1 MTRIL
6 SLDDSPEILKILHL
20 FLELAGYE
28 HLRTV
33 ESEAALSILRT
44 EAIDLFTQDCIRPDV
59 HGIELYKRLKA
70 DEQLRR
76 IPVLFISAG
85 QRPEF
90 AAECRSVYG
99 DDYLTKPF
107 QLETV
112 LSTVAALLQRRGKH
126 IPTEKERA
134 ERYAQIR
141 AGLATVAGQY
151 VLKLLS
157 ISEPSLTTAGGIILF
172 LIAIKMV
179 FPTAERTH
187 EPALGGEPFIVPLAI
202 PYVAGP
208 SALSAVLF
216 IMSRDAARWPEWLL
230 AILVAWFLSGAILMA
245 AQNLSNYLGERG
257 LIAIERLMGM
267 ILITIAVQMT
277 MTGMSQFLALGVPK

>member
-28 HLRTV
+28 HLRAV

-44 EAIDLFTQDCIRPDV
+44 EAVDMFTQDCIRPNL
-59 HGIELYKRLKA
+59 HGIELYKHLKA
-70 DEQLRR
+70 DEKLRR

-85 QRPEF
+85 ERPEF

-126 IPTEKERA
+126 TPTVKERA
-134 ERYAQIR
+134 DRYAQIR
-141 AGLATVAGQY
+141 AGLAT
-151 VLKLLS
+151 
-157 ISEPSLTTAGGIILF
+157 E
-172 LIAIKMV
+172 
-179 FPTAERTH
+179 
-187 EPALGGEPFIVPLAI
+187 LGWSTDQL
-202 PYVAGP
+202 
-208 SALSAVLF
+208 
-216 IMSRDAARWPEWLL
+216 DAAYEQ
-230 AILVAWFLSGAILMA
+230 WF
-245 AQNLSNYLGERG
+245 
-257 LIAIERLMGM
+257 
-267 ILITIAVQMT
+267 
-277 MTGMSQFLALGVPK
+277 